1 MSPWIQVLA
10 GVGAGLAGGVL
21 SGLFGIGGGI
31 VLVPLLALA
40 MRLDQ
45 HRAQGVTLAV
55 MLLPIGLPAV
65 LHYRRSGVRILWTLV
80 GILVLGF
87 LFGVL
92 AGSELANAIP
102 ERPMRWG
109 FVLFLL
115 LVALR
120 MITQKSGGQGRVGAM
135 DRPTAGYWIP
145 GLVIGFAGGMA
156 SGLLGIGGGI
166 IMIPLV
172 AWWLGFSQTEAQV
185 MSLAVML
192 PPVGLPGVLVYAQA
206 QAGLPWAL
214 MGGVGLGFA
223 VGAYVGARGATRM
236 KGTHLRQ
243 AFVGL
248 VVLTAVLLALK
259 K

>member
-1 MSPWIQVLA
+1 MNPGLQLA
-10 GVGAGLAGGVL
+10 AGIGAGLVGGVL

-40 MRLDQ
+40 LGLDQ

-55 MLLPIGLPAV
+55 MLLPVGLPAV

-92 AGSELANAIP
+92 AGSLLANSIP

-109 FVLFLL
+109 FVFFLL

-120 MITQKSGGQGRVGAM
+120 MITQKSGGNAKVGAM
-135 DRPTAGYWIP
+135 DHPTGEYWIP
-145 GLVIGFAGGMA
+145 GLIIGFAGGLA
-156 SGLLGIGGGI
+156 SGLLGIGGGLI
-166 IMIPLV
+166 IIPLV

-185 MSLAVML
+185 TSLAVML
-192 PPVGLPGVLVYAQA
+192 PPIGLPGVLVYAQA
-206 QAGLPWAL
+206 QSGFPWAL

-223 VGAYVGARGATRM
+223 AGAYLGARGATRIRS
-236 KGTHLRQ
+236 THLRR
-243 AFVGL
+243 AFAGL
-248 VVLTAVLLALK
+248 VVLAAVLLALK

>member
-1 MSPWIQVLA
+1 MTPGLQALA
-10 GVGAGLAGGVL
+10 GIGAGLAGGVL

-40 MRLDQ
+40 LGLDQ
-45 HRAQGVTLAV
+45 HRAQGVTLSV

-65 LHYRRSGVRILWTLV
+65 LHYRHSGVRILWRLV
-80 GILVLGF
+80 GILILGF

-92 AGSELANAIP
+92 AGSLLANAIP
-102 ERPMRWG
+102 EQPMRWG

-120 MITQKSGGQGRVGAM
+120 MITQKQGGHAEAGAM
-135 DRPTAGYWIP
+135 DRPTSEYWIP
-145 GLVIGFAGGMA
+145 GLVIGFAGGLA

-166 IMIPLV
+166 IIIPLV
-172 AWWLGFSQTEAQV
+172 AWWLRFSQTEAQV
-185 MSLAVML
+185 TSLAVML
-192 PPVGLPGVLVYAQA
+192 PPIGLPGVLVYAQA
-206 QAGLPWAL
+206 QAGLPWVL

-223 VGAYVGARGATRM
+223 TGAYLGARGATRM
-236 KGTHLRQ
+236 KGAHLRR
-243 AFVGL
+243 AFAGL

>member
-1 MSPWIQVLA
+1 MTPWMQALA
-10 GVGAGLAGGVL
+10 GLGAGLAGGVL

-40 MRLDQ
+40 LGLDQ
-45 HRAQGVTLAV
+45 HRAQGVTLSV

-65 LHYRRSGVRILWTLV
+65 LHYRRSGVRILWSLA
-80 GILVLGF
+80 GILIFGF

-115 LVALR
+115 MVALR
-120 MITQKSGGQGRVGAM
+120 MITQKSGGNGKAGAM
-135 DRPTAGYWIP
+135 DRPTAEYWIP
-145 GLVIGFAGGMA
+145 GIVIGFTGGLA

-166 IMIPLV
+166 VIIPLV

-185 MSLAVML
+185 LSLAVML
-192 PPVGLPGVLVYAQA
+192 PPIGLPGVLVYAQA
-206 QAGLPWAL
+206 QAGLPWVL

-223 VGAYVGARGATRM
+223 TGAYLGARGATRM
-236 KGTHLRQ
+236 KGAHLRR
-243 AFVGL
+243 AFAGL
-248 VVLTAVLLALK
+248 VVMTAVLLAIK
-259 K
+259 H

>member
-1 MSPWIQVLA
+1 MSPGMQVLA

-40 MRLDQ
+40 LGLDQ
-45 HRAQGVTLAV
+45 HRAQGVTLSV

-65 LHYRRSGVRILWTLV
+65 MHYRSHGVRILWTVV
-80 GILVLGF
+80 GILIFGF

-102 ERPMRWG
+102 ERPMRLG

-120 MITQKSGGQGRVGAM
+120 MITQKNGGKGRVGAM
-135 DRPTAGYWIP
+135 DRPTKEYWVP
-145 GLVIGFAGGMA
+145 GLVIGFIGGTA

-166 IMIPLV
+166 IIIPLV
-172 AWWLGFSQTEAQV
+172 AWWLGYSQTEAQV
-185 MSLAVML
+185 TSLAVML
-192 PPVGLPGVLVYAQA
+192 PPIGLPGVLVYAQA

-223 VGAYVGARGATRM
+223 MGAYMGARLATRM
-236 KGTHLRQ
+236 KGTHLRR
-243 AFVGL
+243 AFAGL
-248 VVLTAVLLALK
+248 VVLTAVLLAIK

>member
-1 MSPWIQVLA
+1 MNPELQLLA
-10 GVGAGLAGGVL
+10 GLGAGLGGGVL

-31 VLVPLLALA
+31 VLVPLMALA
-40 MRLDQ
+40 MGLDQ
-45 HRAQGVTLAV
+45 HRAQGVTLSV

-80 GILVLGF
+80 AIIVFGF

-120 MITQKSGGQGRVGAM
+120 MLTQKSGGHGKAGAM
-135 DRPTAGYWIP
+135 DRPTKEYWIP
-145 GLVIGFAGGMA
+145 GLVIGFVGGMTA
-156 SGLLGIGGGI
+156 GLLGIGGGI
-166 IMIPLV
+166 IMIPLI

-185 MSLAVML
+185 TSLAVML
-192 PPVGLPGVLVYAQA
+192 PPIGLPGVLVYAQA
-206 QAGLPWAL
+206 QSGLPWVL
-214 MGGVGLGFA
+214 MGGTGLGFA
-223 VGAYVGARGATRM
+223 LGAYLGARGATRM
-236 KGTHLRQ
+236 KGSHLRR
-243 AFVGL
+243 AFAGL
-248 VVLTAVLLALK
+248 VVLTAVLLATK
-259 K
+259 R